1 MLTDLLFRLRA
12 LFRRTA
18 VETELDAELRFHF
31 ERQVEKYLHSGL
43 SRDQARRRARLDFGG
58 IEQVKEECR
67 HARGTRGL
75 ERLGQDV
82 RFGWRMLSKNPG
94 FTAVAVVTLALALGA
109 NAAIFSIVDAV
120 LIQPLPY
127 ADPHRLAW
135 MYCQRVDRAKAP
147 FSIADF
153 EDYRQQDRSAEAL
166 AAFSTWGA
174 NLTGV
179 GRAERIQGIK
189 ITGNFL
195 RTLGVTPTLGRAIE
209 PVDDSPAAPPTV
221 VLTYG
226 LWQRQFGADARVMG
240 RTILLNGRRYT
251 VIGVLPRRFFFPQ
264 RDAEIAS
271 ALVLGSDP
279 RRADRGDRFLRV
291 VGRLQRG
298 VTAERATAELSAIAA
313 RLQRL
318 YPLTNVKNTGV
329 RAIPMDQE
337 IIGNLR
343 TALMILAG
351 AVAMVLLLAC
361 ANLGHL
367 LLARFSARQHEIA
380 VRRALGATSGGL
392 VRQLL
397 VESCLIA
404 GAGAALGVLFARW
417 CIPLLLSLSP
427 EQVPDVGAIGV
438 DPRVLLFVGMI
449 SLLAVSL
456 FGSWPAVLASRCD
469 PATAIKAAGPSLG
482 GTSGA
487 SLRKLLIA
495 LEAGLAVVLLTG
507 AGLFAKSF
515 ARLAQVDLG
524 FNPRGVLA
532 MKLSLPAQRYPA
544 PAPVALFS
552 HRLGQTLGSLPGVEE
567 VGVISSL
574 PLSGTW
580 AADDFTIAG
589 RPPLKTSE
597 TPSAQYRV
605 VSPGY
610 FRAMAIPLVAGRVF
624 GEDDRLE
631 TRPVVIVNKTLADRF
646 WPQASPLGAHLKL
659 GGYAPAG
666 GNPEIVGV
674 IGDVKH
680 LQIDEEPTLDAYVP
694 LRQVAMGYLPYLV
707 NGMWWVVR
715 GTGEPGALVGP
726 VRAAVRAADPDV
738 ATSRMAPLSSF
749 VGDAV
754 ALRRFNAWLVGV
766 FGGAAVLLAALGI
779 YGVIAFSVAQRQREI
794 GLRMAFGARPAGILR
809 LVIAQGLTL
818 AIAGIAGGVLAS
830 LLLTRLA
837 SRLLYGIG
845 ANDAATL
852 WEAACIL
859 LGAALLACYVPARR
873 AASVDPMVTL
883 RHE

>member
-12 LFRRTA
+12 LFRRQA
-18 VETELDAELRFHF
+18 VEADLDDELRFHF
-31 ERQVEKYLHSGL
+31 ERLVEKYVQSGL
-43 SRDQARRRARLDFGG
+43 ARDQALRRARLDFGG
-58 IEQVKEECR
+58 LEQAKERCR
-67 HARGTRGL
+67 DVRGTRGL

-82 RFGWRMLSKNPG
+82 RFGWRMLSKDRG
-94 FTAVAVVTLALALGA
+94 FTAVAVITLAFALGA
-109 NAAIFSIVDAV
+109 NTAIFSIVDAV

-127 ADPHRLAW
+127 ADPHGLVW
-135 MYCQRVDRAKAP
+135 MFCQRVDRAKAP

-153 EDYRQQDRSAEAL
+153 EDYRRQGRSAREL

-174 NLTGV
+174 NLTGE
-179 GRAERIQGIK
+179 GRAERIQGVK

-195 RTLGVTPTLGRAIE
+195 STLGVKPILGRGLDAA
-209 PVDDSPAAPPTV
+209 DDSPAAPPAV

-226 LWQRQFGADARVMG
+226 LWQRLFGADPRVMG
-240 RTILLNGRRYT
+240 RTILLNGRRYE
-251 VIGVLPRRFFFPQ
+251 VIGVLPQRFFFPQ

-271 ALVLGSDP
+271 ALILAADP

-291 VGRLQRG
+291 VGRLRPG
-298 VTAERATAELSAIAA
+298 VTAEHSTAELSAIAA

-343 TALMILAG
+343 TALMILGG

-367 LLARFSARQHEIA
+367 LLARFSARHHEIA
-380 VRRALGATSGGL
+380 VRRALGATTGGL
-392 VRQLL
+392 VRQFL

-404 GAGAALGVLFARW
+404 AAGAALGVVFARW
-417 CIPLLLSLSP
+417 CIPLLLRLSP

-449 SLLAVSL
+449 SLLAVTL

-469 PATAIKAAGPSLG
+469 PAAAIKASGPSLAG
-482 GTSGA
+482 ASGA
-487 SLRKLLIA
+487 GLRKLLIA
-495 LEAGLAVVLLTG
+495 LEAALAVVLLTG

-532 MKLSLPAQRYPA
+532 MRLSLPSQRYAAPLPVAFFAQRLDEA
-544 PAPVALFS
+544 
-552 HRLGQTLGSLPGVEE
+552 LGSLPGVDAL
-567 VGVISSL
+567 GMSSSL

-597 TPSAQYRV
+597 TPSAQFRV
-605 VSPGY
+605 VTPGY
-610 FRAMAIPLVAGRVF
+610 FQTMAIPLAAGRVF

-631 TRPVVIVNKTLADRF
+631 TRPVVIVNKTLAARF

-659 GGYAPAG
+659 GGYAPAAG
-666 GNPEIVGV
+666 DPEIVGV
-674 IGDVKH
+674 VGDVKH
-680 LQIDEEPTLDAYVP
+680 LQIDEEPTVDIYVP
-694 LRQVAMGYLPYLV
+694 LRQVSMGYLPYLV

-715 GTGEPGALVGP
+715 STGEPGALAAP

-738 ATSRMAPLSSF
+738 ATSRMAPLSRF

-754 ALRRFNAWLVGV
+754 ALRRFNAWLAGA
-766 FGGAAVLLAALGI
+766 FGAAAVLLAALGI

-818 AIAGIAGGVLAS
+818 ALAGVAGGVLAS
-830 LLLTRLA
+830 WLLTRLA
-837 SRLLYGIG
+837 ARLLYGIG
-845 ANDAATL
+845 ANDPATL
-852 WEAACIL
+852 WEAACVL
-859 LGAALLACYVPARR
+859 LGTALLASYVPARR

>member
-12 LFRRTA
+12 LLRRTSA
-18 VETELDAELRFHF
+18 EAELDDELRFHL
-31 ERQVEKYLHSGL
+31 ERQVDKLTAAGL
-43 SRDQARRRARLDFGG
+43 PRDQAMRRARLDFGG
-58 IEQVKEECR
+58 VEQVKEDCR

-75 ERLGQDV
+75 ERLGQDL
-82 RFGWRMLSKNPG
+82 RLGGRLLMKSPG
-94 FTAVAVVTLALALGA
+94 FTVVAVATLALALGA

-120 LIQPLPY
+120 LIRPLPY
-127 ADPHRLAW
+127 ADPHRLVW
-135 MYCQRVDRAKAP
+135 MFCQRVDRAKAP

-153 EDYRQQDRSAEAL
+153 DDYRRQGRSVQDL

-174 NLTGV
+174 NLTGE
-179 GRAERIQGIK
+179 GRAERLQGIK

-195 RTLGVTPTLGRAIE
+195 GALGVRPVLGRGIE
-209 PVDDSPAAPPTV
+209 PADDTPAAAPAV
-221 VLTYG
+221 VVTYG
-226 LWQRQFGADARVMG
+226 LWQRLLGADPRVTG

-251 VIGVLPRRFFFPQ
+251 VAGVLPRGFFFPQ

-271 ALVLGSDP
+271 ALVLDADP

-291 VGRLQRG
+291 VGRLGQG
-298 VTAERATAELSAIAA
+298 VTAERATAELSAISA

-318 YPLTNVKNTGV
+318 YPVTNVKNTGV

-343 TALMILAG
+343 TALVVLGG

-367 LLARFSARQHEIA
+367 LLARFSARRHELA

-397 VESCLIA
+397 AESCLIA
-404 GAGAALGVLFARW
+404 GAGAALGVLFAHW
-417 CIPLLLSLSP
+417 CIPLLLRLSP
-427 EQVPDVGAIGV
+427 EQVPDMGAIGV
-438 DPRVLLFVGMI
+438 DPRVVLFVGTI
-449 SLLAVSL
+449 SLLAVAS
-456 FGSWPAVLASRCD
+456 FGSWPAVLAARSA
-469 PATAIKAAGPSLG
+469 PAAAIRAAGPSLA
-482 GTSGA
+482 GTPGA
-487 SLRKLLIA
+487 RLRKVLIG
-495 LEAGLAVVLLTG
+495 LEAGLAVVLLTA

-524 FNPRGVLA
+524 FDPRGVLA
-532 MKLSLPAQRYPA
+532 MKLSLPSDRYAA
-544 PAPVALFS
+544 PAPVSRFAQ
-552 HRLGQTLGSLPGVEE
+552 RLGQTLGALPGVEA
-567 VGVISSL
+567 VGVSSSL

-589 RPPLKTSE
+589 RPPLQTSE

-610 FRAMAIPLVAGRVF
+610 FRAMAIPLVAGRAF

-631 TRPVVIVNKTLADRF
+631 TRPVAIVNQTMAARF
-646 WPQASPLGAHLKL
+646 WPHGSPLGARLKL

-666 GNPEIVGV
+666 GDAEVVGV
-674 IGDVKH
+674 VGDVKH
-680 LQIDEEPTLDAYVP
+680 QQIDEEPTFDVYVP
-694 LRQVAMGYLPYLV
+694 LRQVSTGYLSYLV

-715 GTGEPGALVGP
+715 GSGEPGALAAP

-738 ATSRMAPLSSF
+738 ATSRMAPLSRF
-749 VGDAV
+749 AGDAV
-754 ALRRFNAWLVGV
+754 ALRRFNAWLAGA
-766 FGGAAVLLAALGI
+766 FGGTALLLAALGI

-794 GLRMAFGARPAGILR
+794 GLRMAFGARPAEILR

-818 AIAGIAGGVLAS
+818 AIAGVAGGVLAS
-830 LLLTRLA
+830 LLLTRLTA
-837 SRLLYGIG
+837 RLLYGIG
-845 ANDAATL
+845 AGDAATL

-859 LGAALLACYVPARR
+859 LGAALLACWVPARR
-873 AASVDPMVTL
+873 AAGVDPMVTL